1 MPKARSGPEEGYMN
15 RRTSGEKGI
24 EDDTE
29 GHAGK
34 MPKAVEDDTEGHAGK
49 MPKAVED
56 DTEGQRKHPT

>member
-1 MPKARSGPEEGYMN
+1 
-15 RRTSGEKGI
+15 
-24 EDDTE
+24 
-29 GHAGK
+29 